1 MQKEVIG
8 NAELYH
14 GDCLEIMP
22 IIGKVDAVVTDP
34 PYGLGN
40 KHNGGGGGAKSNWKH
55 RPEVAKGFD
64 MQRPDK
70 QYFDLMREMSGVT
83 LFWGGNYFADILPPS
98 MGWLVWD
105 KGLEGFTTSDFEMAW
120 TSRNNAAR
128 RMRYACGNERGFA
141 PKSKEDREFINS
153 HPTQKPVIVMQWCI
167 QQIGSPATICDP
179 FMGSGSTGVAAVN
192 MGLKFIGC
200 ELERK
205 YFDIACKRIEKA
217 QQQLNLFG
225 A

>member
-1 MQKEVIG
+1 MEKVVIG
-8 NAELYH
+8 NAELYL
-14 GDCLEIMP
+14 GDCLEILP
-22 IIGKVDAVVTDP
+22 TLGRVDAVITDP

-40 KHNGGGGGAKSNWKH
+40 KHNGGGGGAKSTWKH
-55 RPEVAKGFD
+55 KSEVAKGFD

-70 QYFDLMREMSGVT
+70 AYFDLMREMSGVS

-105 KGLEGFTTSDFEMAW
+105 KGLEGFSTSDFEMAW

-128 RMRYACGNERGFA
+128 RIRYACGNERGFA

-167 QQIGSPATICDP
+167 QQVGDPSTICDP
-179 FMGSGSTGVAAVN
+179 FMGSGSTGVAA
-192 MGLKFIGC
+192 MALQKHFIGI
-200 ELERK
+200 EIDQR
-205 YFDIACKRIEKA
+205 YFDIACKRIEA
-217 QQQLNLFG
+217 SQVQQHLGL
-225 A
+225 